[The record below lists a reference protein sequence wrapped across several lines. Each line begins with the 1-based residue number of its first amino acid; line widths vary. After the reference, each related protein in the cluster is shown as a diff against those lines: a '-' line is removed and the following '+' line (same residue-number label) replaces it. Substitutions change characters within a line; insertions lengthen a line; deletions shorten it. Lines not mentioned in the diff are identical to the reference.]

1 MSDNLKKLGNIIN
14 IRKDILIA
22 RSIKPPR
29 IGEEV
34 FDFRGMPVGQVISIF
49 GPVKSP
55 YFRVKLKKD
64 AKPKGYIFGGEKNG
78 GGKEKGKKS
87 VD

>member
-1 MSDNLKKLGNIIN
+1 VIENLKKLGTIIN

-22 RSIKPPR
+22 RSIKPPK

-34 FDFRGMPVGQVISIF
+34 FDYRGTPIGHVTSIF

-55 YFRVKLKKD
+55 YFRVRLKNNV
-64 AKPKGYIFGGEKNG
+64 KPKGYVFGGEYNG
-78 GGKEKGKKS
+78 RGKEKGKKG